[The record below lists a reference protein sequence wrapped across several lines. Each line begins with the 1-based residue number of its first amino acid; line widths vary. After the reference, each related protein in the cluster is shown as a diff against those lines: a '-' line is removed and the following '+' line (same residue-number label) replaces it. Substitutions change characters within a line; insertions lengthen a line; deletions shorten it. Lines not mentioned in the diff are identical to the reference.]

1 MALYLVDLEF
11 FWLRLGNFFILVNGQ
26 MMTKA
31 KWSNP
36 VQVSH
41 IHHPK
46 RRHDDVA
53 ILKGKKGLKP
63 FILWWKLSKSHLFS
77 LLSNLSSM
85 SFQLGRDLR
94 YQSLSLS
101 LPWFFLPHFP
111 PKTSLNRLRSILVS
125 SSIVHRCILKEMEMM
140 EASTKYWEDWN

>member
-53 ILKGKKGLKP
+53 ILNGKKV
-63 FILWWKLSKSHLFS
+63 WNHLSFDGSCQKVIFS
-77 LLSNLSSM
+77 VYY
-85 SFQLGRDLR
+85 RTCLR
-94 YQSLSLS
+94 CRFNWVEICGTSLSLS

-111 PKTSLNRLRSILVS
+111 TKTSLNRLRSILVS

>member
-63 FILWWKLSKSHLFS
+63 FILWWKLSKKS
-77 LLSNLSSM
+77 
-85 SFQLGRDLR
+85 SFQFTIELVFDVVSIGSRFAVPV
-94 YQSLSLS
+94 SLS